1 MYTFVFLWTPTLSP
15 NKQAIPHGFIFAT
28 FMFASMLGSSL
39 ASHLLARIDLK
50 VESYMQLVFLVA
62 ASSLCLPVLI
72 TVSSSK
78 FPASSGVYVAWSKL
92 LQIPS
97 FSDLSVD
104 ILLAGLLHSYTQV
117 FGILLSSLF
126 AGFCGNNGQASMNH
140 RGHQMVALVRDECE
154 SSHCIYDAR
163 WTK

>member
-1 MYTFVFLWTPTLSP
+1 MYTFVFLWTPALSP

-28 FMFASMLGSSL
+28 FMLASMLGSSL
-39 ASHLLARIDLK
+39 ACIDLK

-62 ASSLCLPVLI
+62 AGSLCLPVLI
-72 TVSSSK
+72 TVSCSK
-78 FPASSGVYVAWSKL
+78 FPVSLGIYVAWSLL

-104 ILLAGLLHSYTQV
+104 ILLAGRLHSYSQV

-126 AGFCGNNGQASMNH
+126 AGFCGNSGQASMNH
-140 RGHQMVALVRDECE
+140 RGHTA
-154 SSHCIYDAR
+154 
-163 WTK
+163 